1 MINIQELLA
10 ASKAKE
16 NNQLVKGVWFLI
28 QWSPD
33 DYSQERFNIGVA
45 FSSERGE
52 KQVKFTKS
60 FKELSNWYGG
70 NLTKQG
76 DMVIKIAT
84 HTFIGKSLDKF
95 SSGFFESG
103 IHYVPMGMAQ
113 CESIEKIMN
122 VLFKDVVPMAQE
134 KQNIARASYTTTRNI
149 ITVVR
154 EAISKNSVLKDIMP
168 ENPMVETLSG
178 ISVKVPIQFRSNAG
192 TIVSAD
198 YATSDTVENELLR
211 SFRDIDLI
219 LNGNDFD
226 NVNSFLLLP
235 ASAKGEAK
243 KISNLI
249 SDYTS
254 SLKSK
259 GVETISAHQPSSLVN
274 KIDGWYKEVA

>member
-1 MINIQELLA
+1 
-10 ASKAKE
+10 
-16 NNQLVKGVWFLI
+16 
-28 QWSPD
+28 
-33 DYSQERFNIGVA
+33 
-45 FSSERGE
+45 
-52 KQVKFTKS
+52 
-60 FKELSNWYGG
+60 
-70 NLTKQG
+70 
-76 DMVIKIAT
+76 
-84 HTFIGKSLDKF
+84 
-95 SSGFFESG
+95 
-103 IHYVPMGMAQ
+103 
-113 CESIEKIMN
+113 MN

-178 ISVKVPIQFRSNAG
+178 ISVKGSYSILNAG

-243 KISNLI
+243 KN
-249 SDYTS
+249 
-254 SLKSK
+254 
-259 GVETISAHQPSSLVN
+259 
-274 KIDGWYKEVA
+274 

>member
-1 MINIQELLA
+1 
-10 ASKAKE
+10 
-16 NNQLVKGVWFLI
+16 
-28 QWSPD
+28 
-33 DYSQERFNIGVA
+33 
-45 FSSERGE
+45 
-52 KQVKFTKS
+52 
-60 FKELSNWYGG
+60 
-70 NLTKQG
+70 
-76 DMVIKIAT
+76 
-84 HTFIGKSLDKF
+84 
-95 SSGFFESG
+95 
-103 IHYVPMGMAQ
+103 
-113 CESIEKIMN
+113 
-122 VLFKDVVPMAQE
+122 
-134 KQNIARASYTTTRNI
+134 
-149 ITVVR
+149 
-154 EAISKNSVLKDIMP
+154 
-168 ENPMVETLSG
+168 
-178 ISVKVPIQFRSNAG
+178 KVPIQFRSNAG

-249 SDYTS
+249 GDYTS